1 MLNTLGWLALL
12 GMVVGAGA
20 AWLRLVPALG
30 GFVPFVLGG
39 IISLIVALLSL
50 VQLVRGQ
57 GIRGGGVVA
66 LFGAALL
73 ILAAAP
79 GRGHPRINDFTTDLA
94 DPPVFRKALTFP
106 ANASR
111 DMDYPASFAEQ
122 QRECCTDLAPMVL
135 PLSKEVAVGRVAAT
149 AATMPSWRVTAT
161 DPEAGTVEAVSTTKL
176 FGFQDDIVLRVR
188 DAGDGKSRID
198 MRSKSRD
205 GKGDLGANA
214 ARIRAFM
221 AALAA
226 AK

>member
-12 GMVVGAGA
+12 SMAVGASA
-20 AWLRLVPALG
+20 AWMRLVPALG
-30 GFVPFVLGG
+30 GFVPFALGG
-39 IISLIVALLSL
+39 IISLIVALLSV
-50 VQLVRGQ
+50 VQLVRGK
-57 GIRGGGVVA
+57 GIRGGGVVS

-73 ILAAAP
+73 ITAAVP
-79 GRGHPRINDFTTDLA
+79 GRGLPRINDFTTDLA
-94 DPPVFRKALTFP
+94 SPPAFHKALTYP

-122 QRECCTDLAPMVL
+122 QRACCSDLAPLVL
-135 PLSKEVAVGRVAAT
+135 PLSKEAAVARVAAT

>member
-12 GMVVGAGA
+12 GMIVGAGA
-20 AWLRLVPALG
+20 AWMRLVPALG

-39 IISLIVALLSL
+39 IISLIVAVLSL
-50 VQLVRGQ
+50 IQLVRGK
-57 GIRGGGVVA
+57 GIGGGSMVA
-66 LFGAALL
+66 LVGAALL
-73 ILAAAP
+73 ITAAVP
-79 GRGHPRINDFTTDLA
+79 GRGLPRINDFTTDLT
-94 DPPVFRKALTFP
+94 DPPTFHKALTFP
-106 ANASR
+106 ANAAR

-122 QRECCTDLAPMVL
+122 QRACCADLAPMML
-135 PLSKEVAVGRVAAT
+135 PLSREAAIGRVAST
-149 AATMPSWRVTAT
+149 AATMPNWRVTAT
-161 DPEAGTVEAVSTTKL
+161 DPDAGTVEAVSTTKL

-188 DAGDGKSRID
+188 DSGDGKSRVD